1 MQKRGMTSKKPYLCP
16 PRQKMP
22 IQAAGLYKKSV
33 NPICMQFKGLVRFF
47 AIALIL
53 ISVYQLHFTWVVR
66 NHENKMEKKAKAYV
80 NAGYGSATSE
90 VKDLEY
96 KKRLRRLLDSTKE
109 TTITYG
115 TSGAVTYQKAKE
127 QELNLGLDLQGG
139 MSVTLEVELEGLLKS
154 LSNNSKDPSL
164 NKALVTANQRK
175 ANSDADFITL
185 FATAYKEQN
194 PTARL
199 ASIFAGTGQ
208 RTIKLEDNDN
218 DVITKLR
225 AYAEGAISNTY
236 NVLQKRIDQFGV
248 AQPNV
253 QLDKNKGIITVELP
267 GVKDDPERVRKY
279 LQATANLQFSELYN
293 IGELDKPLTDAE
305 KALKDYYSGVKTEVD
320 TTAKTTVASTA
331 AVDTNKTAT
340 IGEMIKTQT
349 PASADT
355 TKKAQSDYSL
365 FKVFQPIAPQQGQD
379 GRMSFAPYLG
389 FIATRD
395 TSIFNEYL
403 NIENVKNQFPA
414 NMKIVY
420 GVPEKNEKGLK
431 SDVLPVY
438 ALKTIEGSEK
448 ARLEGDG
455 VQQALQ
461 DYDDRGRPA
470 IKMVMTKQGERIW
483 GEMTTENVGKPIAIV
498 LDNIVYSA
506 PNVINPITTGTSEIS
521 GSFNIEEAQDLAN
534 ILQSGK
540 LPAPAKIVQE
550 QVVGPTLGAAAI
562 NGGALS
568 FGIAF
573 IVIFMLMLIYYN
585 TAGWVANIALIL
597 NLLFTIGV
605 LSALGATLTAPGI
618 AGLVL
623 TIGMAVDTNVIIFER
638 IKDELTK
645 GKSYQLAVSEG
656 YKRSMAPVLDAHITT
671 LLTALILFYFGLGPV
686 LGFATT
692 QILGILLS
700 LFCGILISRL
710 ITDFWTNKNRHFEYF
725 TNISRKVFK
734 HANYKF
740 IEYRKVAYGISV
752 VVLVLGVGSLF
763 NGFDEG
769 VEYKGGRSYTVRF
782 DQPMKTEEVSNTLQ
796 KAFGEHPIIKTVG
809 DNKTLNI
816 TTSYMIDNQS
826 KTADSVVESTLFTG
840 LKSSFPENTSLADF
854 KREYKQSSQ
863 TVLPSI
869 SDDLKK
875 GAVKATIFAIL
886 AIFLYIFLRF
896 RDWRYSIGTIIAL
909 LHDVF
914 VTLAVF
920 SFLKGIV
927 PFPLEI
933 DQHFIAA
940 VLTVIG
946 FSMNDTVIVFDRIRE
961 NSNNM
966 KGASKA
972 TIINKSINDTL
983 SRTIMTSLTVF
994 LTLLILFIFGGEVT
1008 RGFAFAMLIGVITGT
1023 YSSIFVAAPVLVD
1036 LAKDK
1041 PLGLAGN
1048 ETVVETPAKGKAAL
1062 AK

>member
-1 MQKRGMTSKKPYLCP
+1 
-16 PRQKMP
+16 
-22 IQAAGLYKKSV
+22 
-33 NPICMQFKGLVRFF
+33 MQFKGLVRFF

-53 ISVYQLHFTWVVR
+53 ISLYQLHFTWVVR

-80 NAGYGSATSE
+80 NASYGTATAE

-109 TTITYG
+109 STITYG
-115 TSGAVTYQKAKE
+115 TSGAVSYQKAKE

-139 MSVTLEVELEGLLKS
+139 MSVTLEVELEDLLRS
-154 LSNNSKDPSL
+154 ISNNAKDPSL
-164 NKALVTANQRK
+164 NKAIITANQRK
-175 ANSDADFITL
+175 LNSDADFITL
-185 FATAYKEQN
+185 FAQAYKEQN
-194 PTARL
+194 PTGRL

-208 RTIKLEDNDN
+208 RTIKLEDSDN

-225 AYAEGAISNTY
+225 AYSDGAISNTY

-279 LQATANLQFSELYN
+279 LQATANLQFTELYN

-305 KALKDYYSGVKTEVD
+305 NALKDYYSGVKTVVD
-320 TTAKTTVASTA
+320 TSVKITTTP
-331 AVDTNKTAT
+331 AVTDTNKTAT
-340 IGEMIKTQT
+340 IGELVKTQ
-349 PASADT
+349 PAAKTDSA
-355 TKKAQSDYSL
+355 KSAKSEYSL

-389 FIATRD
+389 FISIRD

-403 NIENVKNQFPA
+403 NIENVKNQFPT
-414 NMKIVY
+414 NMRIVY
-420 GVPEKNEKGLK
+420 GVPEKNAQGLK
-431 SDVLPVY
+431 SEVLPVY
-438 ALKTIEGSEK
+438 ALKTVEGSDK

-455 VQQALQ
+455 VQQAIQ

-470 IKMVMTKQGERIW
+470 IKMIMTKQGERIW

-521 GSFNIEEAQDLAN
+521 GSFTIEEAQDLSN

-562 NGGALS
+562 NGGAMS
-568 FGIAF
+568 FAIAF
-573 IVIFMLMLIYYN
+573 VVIFILMLVYYN

-645 GKSYQLAVSEG
+645 GKSYQLAVAEG

-671 LLTALILFYFGLGPV
+671 LLTAVILFYFGLGPV

-710 ITDFWTNKNRHFEYF
+710 ITDFWTNKNRHFNYF
-725 TNISRKVFK
+725 TDISRKVFK
-734 HANYKF
+734 HASYKF
-740 IEYRKVAYGISV
+740 IEYRKIAYGISV
-752 VVLVLGVGSLF
+752 VVLILGVGALF
-763 NGFDEG
+763 NGFDQG

-782 DQPMKTEEVSNTLQ
+782 DQPMKTEDVSNTLQ
-796 KAFGEHPIIKTVG
+796 KSFGEHPIIKTVG
-809 DNKTLNI
+809 DSKTLNI

-826 KTADSVVESTLFTG
+826 KTADSVVEATLFNS
-840 LKSSFPENTSLADF
+840 LKSSFPENTTLADF
-854 KREYKQSSQ
+854 KRDYKQSSQ

-886 AIFLYIFLRF
+886 AIFVYIFLRF
-896 RDWRYSIGTIIAL
+896 RDWRYSVGTIIAL

-961 NSNNM
+961 NSNTM
-966 KGASKA
+966 KGASKS

-1048 ETVVETPAKGKAAL
+1048 ETVVDTPAKGKAAL